1 MSETWE
7 LTDNPD
13 RVTLTPITLRAA
25 LAALN
30 WTPRILADKTD
41 AWPGGL
47 WADIQSFIDFGEA
60 LSVCQTGPIKRVLC
74 KRLWFVPSGYGQGV
88 VLKPET
94 FGNAP
99 GGGGYI
105 QFTDKPKKPRP
116 AP

>member
-25 LAALN
+25 LSFLRWDASH
-30 WTPRILADKTD
+30 LADKLHGKVTR
-41 AWPGGL
+41 L
-47 WADIQSFIDFGEA
+47 DIQNHMDYGLA
-60 LSVCQTGPIKRVLC
+60 LGVCETGAIKRILC
-74 KRLWFVPSGYGQGV
+74 DRLWFVPSGYGQGV

-94 FGNAP
+94 FGNAT

>member
-13 RVTLTPITLRAA
+13 WVTLTPITLRAA
-25 LAALN
+25 LAMLN
-30 WTPRILADKTD
+30 WTPKILADKLRGKVTR
-41 AWPGGL
+41 L
-47 WADIQSFIDFGEA
+47 DIQNHMDYGLA
-60 LSVCQTGPIKRVLC
+60 LGVCETGAINRILC
-74 KRLWFVPSGYGQGV
+74 DRLWLVPSGYGQGV

-105 QFTDKPKKPRP
+105 QFTDKPKKLRP